1 MNGSPWVSFCHRG
14 LSDNGGSGGGWT
26 AWAEKLPMRNVL
38 LVGLLLAPATLVA
51 QEKITLRAAPKP
63 NQVIRF
69 LITQDLLFDVVMEGG
84 AARGPMKVDGQMVIG
99 GVQKVGAPDREGR
112 LTTQLTI
119 DTVTM
124 NLMMNGAAVGPPG
137 LTEQFKGKAF
147 TIIYDAQG
155 KVIEVKSP
163 EGLGGA
169 ADPKQLI
176 TSLTGAIPTGEFA
189 LGQSVTVP
197 LSIPIPVP
205 IPGTTGPTTIDT
217 KVTSKLVGITR
228 DGGDRIATLDQ
239 TTEGGTT
246 VPMSSGAGTGTLEMR
261 MTGSGKLEL
270 NVDKGFVRAGE
281 SNAKMDMSMLMQ
293 GMAMKLNGTIHIVMR
308 GTSQPAP

>member
-1 MNGSPWVSFCHRG
+1 MRT
-14 LSDNGGSGGGWT
+14 T
-26 AWAEKLPMRNVL
+26 AL
-38 LVGLLLAPATLVA
+38 LGLLLAPAALGA
-51 QEKITLRAAPKP
+51 QEKISLRAAPKP

-84 AARGPMKVDGQMVIG
+84 AATGPMKVDGQMVFG
-99 GVQKVGAPDREGR
+99 GVQKVGAPDRQGR
-112 LTTQLTI
+112 LTTELTI
-119 DTVTM
+119 DTVAM
-124 NLMMNGAAVGPPG
+124 NVTMNGAAFGPPG
-137 LTEQFKGKAF
+137 MSDQFKGKAF

-155 KVIEVKSP
+155 KVVEVKSP
-163 EGLGGA
+163 EGLGGV
-169 ADPKQLI
+169 ADSKQLI
-176 TSLTGAIPTGEFA
+176 TSLTGAIPNGDLA
-189 LGQSVTVP
+189 VGQSITVP

-228 DGGDRIATLDQ
+228 DAGDRIATLDQ
-239 TTEGGTT
+239 ATEGGAT
-246 VPMSSGAGTGTLEMR
+246 VPMSSAGGTGNLELKMNG
-261 MTGSGKLEL
+261 TGKLEL

-281 SNAKMDMSMLMQ
+281 SNAKMDMSMVMQ